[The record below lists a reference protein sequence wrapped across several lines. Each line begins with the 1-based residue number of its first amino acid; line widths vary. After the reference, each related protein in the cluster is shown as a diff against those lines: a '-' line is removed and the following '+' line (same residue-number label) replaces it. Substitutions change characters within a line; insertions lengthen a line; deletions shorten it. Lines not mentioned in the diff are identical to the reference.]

1 MRISFLLILTLGI
14 LAGNTVVL
22 GDADTDPSAP
32 MDNGRLDKLI
42 KRIDSKAEG
51 RPGYWSLK
59 YQGYQAQIITDE
71 KADRMRI
78 LVGIST
84 TDKLEKGQLLR
95 LMQANFDSA
104 LDARYCIAQNI
115 IWAAFIHP
123 LSILSE
129 EEFFSGLG
137 QTINLAATY
146 GSTFSS
152 GAFIFKGGDS
162 QGLQDKYYREI
173 MKKGKTI

>member
-1 MRISFLLILTLGI
+1 M
-14 LAGNTVVL
+14 
-22 GDADTDPSAP
+22 
-32 MDNGRLDKLI
+32 
-42 KRIDSKAEG
+42 
-51 RPGYWSLK
+51 
-59 YQGYQAQIITDE
+59 ITDE

-84 TDKLEKGQLLR
+84 ADKLEKGRLFR

-115 IWAAFIHP
+115 VWAAFIHP

-129 EEFFSGLG
+129 EQFFSGLG

-146 GSTFSS
+146 GTTFSS
-152 GAFIFKGGDS
+152 GALIFKGGDS
-162 QGLQDKYYREI
+162 KGLQDKHYRGI
-173 MKKGKTI
+173 MEKGKTI